1 MKEVSKV
8 RENLK
13 NKREKKGWSVS
24 EISKL
29 LGISTSHYYK
39 IESGIRNPN
48 FILAGK
54 IAKLLDSNVD
64 EIFFEK
70 QLDETSKKQLA

>member
-1 MKEVSKV
+1 MRIKLKV
-8 RENLK
+8 
-13 NKREKKGWSVS
+13 KREKKGWSVA
-24 EISKL
+24 EISEL

-54 IAKLLDSNVD
+54 IANLLDSNVD
-64 EIFFEK
+64 EVFFNN
-70 QLDETSKKQLA
+70 QLDKTSKRQLA